1 MQFVSTSTNGRTY
14 RIGSNYVSGS
24 GEFSIY
30 DDTAGLE
37 RLRIKSTGQL
47 NLTGLASAPTGAV
60 GDLYYNSTSN
70 TLQYHN
76 NSAFQQISRK
86 VSAAGAG
93 TGTTI
98 TVTHNFG
105 TKDVIVQVRDSSDA
119 QVLTDVSYATN
130 SVTVTFASSQT
141 LSNYTVTV
149 IG

>member
-14 RIGSNYVSGS
+14 RIGSNYVSGA

-47 NLTGLASAPTGAV
+47 NLVGLASAPTGAV
-60 GDLYYNSTSN
+60 GDLYYNSATDSLQLYSGAWN
-70 TLQYHN
+70 TLT
-76 NSAFQQISRK
+76 RK
-86 VSAAGAG
+86 ISAAGVG
-93 TGTTI
+93 TGATI
-98 TVTHNFG
+98 TVTHNWG
-105 TKDVIVQVRDSSDA
+105 TRDVLVQVRNSSHA
-119 QVLTDVSYATN
+119 QVLTDVTYGED
-130 SVTVTFASSQT
+130 SVTVTFADSNTT